1 MCNVIIQPHIDYTC
15 STWYPNLTQKLKTLF
30 KPSVFAFVFNWST
43 ISHKEF
49 KDLNLLPAITS
60 FEQCIIS
67 IMFKFINGS
76 CLYYLHEVF
85 EFAPKGNVSLRN
97 NFLKL
102 KQLFRN
108 TNSGQKALSFI
119 GPSFCNPRDIKE
131 NRYLKY
137 F

>member
-15 STWYPNLTQKLKTLF
+15 SAWYPHLTQKLKTLF
-30 KPSVFAFVFNWST
+30 KPSVFAFIFNWYT

-49 KDLNLLPAITS
+49 KDLNLLPGITS
-60 FEQCIIS
+60 FQQCIIS
-67 IMFKFINGS
+67 IIFKFINGS

-85 EFAPKGNVSLRN
+85 EFAPPGNVSLRN
-97 NFLKL
+97 NFLKF